1 MEKTLTV
8 FTPTFN
14 RAYCL
19 DKCYNSLVNQTSKD
33 FLWLIIDDGSSDNT
47 VKLVDNWI
55 LEDKI
60 VIKYIYQ
67 ENKGMHG
74 AHNAAYENI
83 STSLNVCI
91 DSDDYM
97 PINAVEIILN
107 EWPNIKNNSS
117 CAGIIGL
124 DVYKTGI
131 IIGSKIPNNLK
142 KVKLENL
149 YALHNVT
156 GDKKL
161 VYKTEVIKKY
171 PLYPV
176 FPGEKLVPLSL
187 LYEMIDKDYDLYPIN
202 KSLCVVE
209 YQEDGSSLNIFRQYI
224 KNPKGFITYRKYKMK
239 NGLTFYIR
247 FKNACHYVASKL
259 ILRDFRIVSTS
270 AKPALAFL
278 AIPFGVLLYFY
289 YKMKVKF

>member
-19 DKCYNSLVNQTSKD
+19 NKCYNSLINQTSID
-33 FLWLIIDDGSSDNT
+33 FLWLIIDDGSSDDT
-47 VKLVDNWI
+47 KELVNKWI

-74 AHNAAYENI
+74 AHNTAYENI
-83 STSLNVCI
+83 NTTLNVCI

-97 PINAVEIILN
+97 PKDAVKIILD
-107 EWPNIKNNSS
+107 EWYKIKNDSS
-117 CAGIIGL
+117 YAGIIGL
-124 DVYKTGI
+124 DVFESGK
-131 IIGSKIPNNLK
+131 IIGTKIPNNLK
-142 KVKLENL
+142 RVKLENL
-149 YALHNVT
+149 YAFFNVT

-171 PLYPV
+171 PLYPI

-202 KSLCVVE
+202 KPLCVVE
-209 YQEDGSSLNIFRQYI
+209 YLEDGSSLNIFRQYF
-224 KNPKGFITYRKYKMK
+224 KNPKGFNYYRKYKME
-239 NGLTFYIR
+239 NGLTFFLR
-247 FKNACHYVASKL
+247 FKNTCHYIASKL
-259 ILRDFRIVSTS
+259 ILKEFKIITS
-270 AKPALAFL
+270 SPKPLLTFL
-278 AIPFGVLLYFY
+278 AIPFGVSLFLFY
-289 YKMKVKF
+289 KIKVKV